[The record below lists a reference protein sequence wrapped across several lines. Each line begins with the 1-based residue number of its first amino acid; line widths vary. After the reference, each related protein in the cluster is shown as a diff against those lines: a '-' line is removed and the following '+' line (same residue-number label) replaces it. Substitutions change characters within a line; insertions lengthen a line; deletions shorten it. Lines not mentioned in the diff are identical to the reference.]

1 MLEPLP
7 PFPDPPTPALAAFLR
22 REPLPATPPTR
33 TTLYPLHA
41 LFAQSCQDG
50 DLATA
55 VQVLA
60 LPWAG
65 RPFHYWLL
73 ELELLSGHLELTD
86 RLAQHPA
93 AATLTPPAR
102 AFLAAAQADRLI
114 YYLPPLP
121 IPGEL
126 PKWELGARNAEQEP
140 PTDEDDALPPSAF
153 RAPTLPE

>member
-1 MLEPLP
+1 LLEPLP
-7 PFPDPPTPALAAFLR
+7 PFPDPPPPALAAFLR

-33 TTLYPLHA
+33 TTLYPLPA

-65 RPFHYWLL
+65 RPFHHWLL

-86 RLAQHPA
+86 QIAQHPA
-93 AATLTPPAR
+93 VATLTP
-102 AFLAAAQADRLI
+102 
-114 YYLPPLP
+114 
-121 IPGEL
+121 
-126 PKWELGARNAEQEP
+126 RNGP
-140 PTDEDDALPPSAF
+140 SWRRRRPTG
-153 RAPTLPE
+153 

>member
-7 PFPDPPTPALAAFLR
+7 PFPDPPPPALAAFLR

-33 TTLYPLHA
+33 TTLYPLPA

-65 RPFHYWLL
+65 RPFHPWLL

-86 RLAQHPA
+86 QIAQHPA
-93 AATLTPPAR
+93 VATLTP
-102 AFLAAAQADRLI
+102 
-114 YYLPPLP
+114 
-121 IPGEL
+121 
-126 PKWELGARNAEQEP
+126 RNGP
-140 PTDEDDALPPSAF
+140 SWRRRRPTG
-153 RAPTLPE
+153 